1 MAARTLS
8 GTAALAVA
16 LIATLGLVA
25 CTTKPSTRKRAG
37 DDKGIEEIRKSGAEL
52 KDQTDDLLKRR
63 GNLSRARDE
72 LKAARKALE
81 EKRASLT
88 SDDVAGLAT
97 LAKEEKDLREKEKSI
112 HTQEEQVNDKL
123 LTALQRQEQ
132 FYAKASAALAS
143 RPGEGDATSGVRG
156 REHAMALRENAVAQ
170 REKDLAARER
180 QLAEEYRKV
189 VAYKA
194 EKCAVT
200 SSVITTIAA
209 PTMPT
214 GTGGG
219 SYTEA
224 DARAASQ
231 KVQGLLSSRG
241 IRLGD
246 LPGGFSTLLSEI
258 NKSISAK
265 EYSRAK
271 VAADQLYSALKGI
284 KIDRGFV
291 GAKMARL
298 SGEIRGKKISDANRE
313 KVSKLF
319 VEVTNAYNDGR
330 FETANRTINLIYGLL
345 R

>member
-8 GTAALAVA
+8 GTAALALA

-25 CTTKPSTRKRAG
+25 CTTKPASRKRAG

-97 LAKEEKDLREKEKSI
+97 IAKEEKDLREKEKSI
-112 HTQEEQVNDKL
+112 HSQEEQVNDKL
-123 LTALQRQEQ
+123 LGALQRQEQ
-132 FYAKASAALAS
+132 FYVKASAALAS

-156 REHAMALRENAVAQ
+156 REHAMALRESAVAQ
-170 REKDLAARER
+170 REKDLAAREQ

-246 LPGGFSTLLSEI
+246 LPGGFASLLSEI

-298 SGEIRGKKISDANRE
+298 SGEIRNKKISDANRE